1 MLNFGISFYIIAK
14 ISVSHSLRQTALEE
28 NDWPFQTKGKLV
40 RKSKNTDLCE

>member
-1 MLNFGISFYIIAK
+1 MLNLGFSFYIIVK
-14 ISVSHSLRQTALEE
+14 ISVSYSLRQTALEE